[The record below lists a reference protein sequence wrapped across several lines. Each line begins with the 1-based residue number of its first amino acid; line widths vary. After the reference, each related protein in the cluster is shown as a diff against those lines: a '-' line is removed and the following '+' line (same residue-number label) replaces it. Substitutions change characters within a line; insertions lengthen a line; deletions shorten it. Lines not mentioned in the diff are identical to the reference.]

1 MTKKYLITGLSGF
14 VGRYFIDFLEQNEH
28 DCFVMGV
35 DIRQP
40 DFTFEKYK
48 KVKII
53 FEEINLLSQE
63 KFESSLHEFNPDYI
77 LHLAAYSSVAAS
89 WENPAECFLNNT
101 NAFLNLIEAVRK
113 FNLNTRILSVGSS
126 EEYGNVENEDLPLTE
141 NSMLSPINPYAVA
154 RMSQE
159 ILSKIYINSYGMD
172 IILTRSFNHVGPG
185 QKDVFVVSSLAKQL
199 VQIKKSGRRSGT
211 IVAGDLSVVRDFTD
225 VRDVV
230 RAYYFLLN
238 KGRRGE
244 IYNVCSGTGLSI
256 KDILGVMTEIL
267 DIQADIN
274 VDKQLMRP
282 MENSRIVGSNI
293 KIKKELG
300 WENNIPLKQSLKD
313 IIAFW
318 EAHFND

>member
-1 MTKKYLITGLSGF
+1 
-14 VGRYFIDFLEQNEH
+14 
-28 DCFVMGV
+28 
-35 DIRQP
+35 
-40 DFTFEKYK
+40 
-48 KVKII
+48 
-53 FEEINLLSQE
+53 
-63 KFESSLHEFNPDYI
+63 
-77 LHLAAYSSVAAS
+77 
-89 WENPAECFLNNT
+89 
-101 NAFLNLIEAVRK
+101 
-113 FNLNTRILSVGSS
+113 
-126 EEYGNVENEDLPLTE
+126 
-141 NSMLSPINPYAVA
+141 
-154 RMSQE
+154 
-159 ILSKIYINSYGMD
+159 MD

-199 VQIKKSGRRSGT
+199 VQIRKSGRRSGT

-256 KDILGVMTEIL
+256 KDILDAMTEIL

-318 EAHFND
+318 GAHFND